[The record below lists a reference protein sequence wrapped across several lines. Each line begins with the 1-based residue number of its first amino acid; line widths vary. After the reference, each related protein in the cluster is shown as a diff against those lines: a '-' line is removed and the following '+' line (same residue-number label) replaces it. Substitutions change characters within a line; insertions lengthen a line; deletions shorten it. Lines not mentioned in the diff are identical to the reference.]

1 MGRSAPFR
9 RVRPSRSS
17 GSSGRGGPVI
27 EAMDGTEIKETED
40 TIRQKIAQAEKRAA
54 RAEKRIDTWRQV
66 RIGVTIGVIVLLV
79 GWFSGVVINPQVG
92 YFHRPPPDDFVRHA
106 VWLNQPGPPTDLDLI
121 NADSSRTDDILVGAV
136 PDTTARWW
144 LCFTSRASDV
154 TSIVQVADYGG
165 AVLSLSDGPPFR
177 QATRVLRNEKTATY
191 CHPDNPRGYV
201 GALFSRPTVWRMVR
215 LDGDR

>member
-1 MGRSAPFR
+1 MIDVLGWATTLVQWCGSKAKRPWAMFVMGGA
-9 RVRPSRSS
+9 
-17 GSSGRGGPVI
+17 
-27 EAMDGTEIKETED
+27 
-40 TIRQKIAQAEKRAA
+40 
-54 RAEKRIDTWRQV
+54 
-66 RIGVTIGVIVLLV
+66 V
-79 GWFSGVVINPQVG
+79 GWVLCG
-92 YFHRPPPDDFVRHA
+92 YVHRPPPDDFIRHA

-191 CHPDNPRGYV
+191 CHPDNSRGYV